1 MGGAVSRH
9 NALIASAG
17 ADSGGPVKT
26 TEDGAYAVFSA
37 VGQALRLL
45 SRPICCIDAAFD
57 AICGL
62 RGRIAL
68 HVGSAERRGDDYF
81 GPTLNRTV

>member
-45 SRPICCIDAAFD
+45 SRPICCIDAAVE

-62 RGRIAL
+62 RGGLRCMSDRPSGGVTII
-68 HVGSAERRGDDYF
+68 SAR
-81 GPTLNRTV
+81 P